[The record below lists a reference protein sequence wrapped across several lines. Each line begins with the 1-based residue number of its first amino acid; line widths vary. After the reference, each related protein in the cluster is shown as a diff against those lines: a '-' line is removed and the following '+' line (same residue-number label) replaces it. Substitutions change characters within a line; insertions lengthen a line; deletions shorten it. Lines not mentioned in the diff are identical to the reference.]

1 MTAPAL
7 RELID
12 GWMQTAD
19 WDSSQAYLRAH
30 ASAMLT
36 DEAQAL
42 LRHMAAEQTESPDAE
57 VHADLLSECRATGIE
72 AGYTAVLEALAS
84 EEDAALLRAL
94 MDVRDSN
101 EMAVFAQT
109 LTVNGLER
117 LIAAG
122 DAALGRTDGAAA
134 NGLRQRLAALKAM
147 REQLG
152 SPLWSGLRAFL
163 NAESDADAEAVL
175 LADPVRLLSTDGEQ
189 ALENMAG
196 GTETAQ
202 ARLVDRRALWR
213 HVRAMARGA

>member
-72 AGYTAVLEALAS
+72 AGYAAVLEALAS

-94 MDVRDSN
+94 IDVRD
-101 EMAVFAQT
+101 MARAI
-109 LTVNGLER
+109 EW
-117 LIAAG
+117 
-122 DAALGRTDGAAA
+122 AALSLPADTELAAFEFWEQRFLGLHSQQLGHVAAQVGAA
-134 NGLRQRLAALKAM
+134 R
-147 REQLG
+147 
-152 SPLWSGLRAFL
+152 
-163 NAESDADAEAVL
+163 
-175 LADPVRLLSTDGEQ
+175 
-189 ALENMAG
+189 
-196 GTETAQ
+196 
-202 ARLVDRRALWR
+202 
-213 HVRAMARGA
+213 